1 MCTSEYLLLCDEPP
15 CPHSLAYAHSIVV
28 AALLISLLT
37 SAMEFVCAQS
47 PYNMR
52 GLLLGY
58 VWCIYVVTYI
68 LAQLLFKVLYDLRST
83 HPWIVILY
91 TGLAALL
98 SLAGFVLDCLLARCY
113 KRRVRD
119 DIATPQKW
127 VEDAYDRYLSEN
139 EENELVFV
147 LYYYIIN
154 VIKFILAT

>member
-1 MCTSEYLLLCDEPP
+1 
-15 CPHSLAYAHSIVV
+15 
-28 AALLISLLT
+28 
-37 SAMEFVCAQS
+37 
-47 PYNMR
+47 MR

-68 LAQLLFKVLYDLRST
+68 LAQILFEVLHDLRST

-98 SLAGFVLDCLLARCY
+98 SLAGFVLYYLLARWY

-139 EENELVFV
+139 EENER
-147 LYYYIIN
+147 N
-154 VIKFILAT
+154 